1 MEEAAGAFFA
11 DLAEN
16 QQPTEPE
23 LCVTAWKA
31 SEVPALVA
39 AQYVVSQLAN
49 ETGEAAKTATVSGP
63 FDGLWLFYGLWEWAQ
78 WLWGWV

>member
-16 QQPTEPE
+16 QQPTAPE

-31 SEVPALVA
+31 SEVPPMVA
-39 AQYVVSQLAN
+39 AQYVVAQLAN
-49 ETGEAAKTATVSGP
+49 EKDEAAKKAIESLREAACTTRP
-63 FDGLWLFYGLWEWAQ
+63 LE
-78 WLWGWV
+78 